1 MTQPLEGGPA
11 RPPAI
16 CRDGDPVPRP
26 GAVAAIG
33 NFDGVHLGHRRLV
46 EAAREAARTDGYA
59 VAVLTFEPHPRDV
72 FRPDSPSFR
81 LTPEPVKLKVLGAL
95 GVEIAFV
102 RRFDLAFAATGAAAF
117 VGDLLVQDL
126 RLSQVV
132 VGANFHFGRG
142 REGTPELL
150 AALAREHGLSARVEP
165 AVSHE
170 GEPVSSSRIRD
181 LLAAG
186 EIADANRLLG
196 YRWFVQGEVV
206 HGEKRGRTLGYP
218 TANVALRPGCRLRH
232 GIYAV
237 RIATA
242 PGVTHGGVASY
253 GRRPTFDDG
262 PPLLETFVFDFAGDL
277 YGRTIEV
284 EFLGFIRGEER
295 FGSAE
300 DLIVAMDR
308 DAGRAREMIAMGW
321 GEPSLIG

>member
-16 CRDGDPVPRP
+16 CRDGDPIPGS

-46 EAAREAARTDGYA
+46 EAAREAATARGRA

-72 FRPDSPSFR
+72 FRPETPSFR

-117 VGDLLVQDL
+117 VGELLVQEL

-142 REGTPELL
+142 REGTPEILV
-150 AALAREHGLSARVEP
+150 ARARENGLSARVEQ
-165 AVSHE
+165 AVSHD
-170 GEPVSSSRIRD
+170 GEAVSSSRIRD

-186 EIADANRLLG
+186 EVAAANRLLG

-218 TANVALRPGCRLRH
+218 TANVGLGPGCRLRH

-237 RIATA
+237 RVATG
-242 PGVTHGGVASY
+242 PGQVHGGVASY

-277 YGRTIEV
+277 YGRTVEV

-295 FGSAE
+295 FDSAE
-300 DLIVAMDR
+300 ELVVAMDR
-308 DAGRAREMIAMGW
+308 DAARAREMIAG
-321 GEPSLIG
+321 GSEEPSLIG